1 MNFKTGFIASC
12 LLLLFAVPVILGLCL
27 HIQQQI
33 HILNARERLEKSTLQ
48 SFQLNE
54 NEIVWER
61 AGKEILI
68 NGQLFDVK
76 QMTIKNGIATITGLF
91 DKQEDQIKHTIVLIE
106 NKKSNRS
113 ENTIPQVLTN
123 LLTPAMVS
131 ASYEDAT
138 CLMLINQTD
147 FTINNTDSYSN
158 RFLEVATPPPNC

>member
-12 LLLLFAVPVILGLCL
+12 LLLLLAVPVIVGLCL

-76 QMTIKNGIATITGLF
+76 QLTIKNGIATITGLF
-91 DKQEDQIKHTIVLIE
+91 DKQEDQIKQAIVLIE
-106 NKKSNRS
+106 NKKSNHS
-113 ENTIPQVLTN
+113 ENPIPQVLTN

-131 ASYEDAT
+131 ATIEHAA
-138 CLMLINQTD
+138 CWMLLNQTN
-147 FTINNTDSYSN
+147 FTINNTDSCSN
-158 RFLEVATPPPNC
+158 RFLEVAAPPPNC